1 MSREIH
7 VIMPGTTQPLR
18 FSETVRLGRAESNGI
33 VILDAVVSSEH
44 LELRRTG
51 DEWEIVDLGSTHG
64 TFIDGLPITSVRVGT
79 ARTLQLGYGGPEV
92 RLTVPDVVARDS
104 TLKVPHP
111 DEGAP
116 RDSTVKV
123 EPSSKVDRYFSAEA
137 PENMSAH
144 TQMMRVAV
152 QERRTIETRTWTK
165 RVRHYR
171 VAVGVLIAVA
181 AGAAV
186 TAVWQARRA
195 EALRASADAVFSTM
209 KSLDLDLRR
218 LEAKTGP
225 DQSIQERR
233 ARLERQ
239 YEDLLKTLG
248 IYNSRTPADVQLIY
262 RTVHRL
268 GESEATVPRDFVDE
282 VRKYIAKWKTEDI
295 RPFLTRASA
304 KDMGP
309 LIAGI
314 MLKHNL
320 PREFFYL
327 ALQESRLNPRAIGP
341 QTRFGVPKGLWQFIP
356 PTAEMY
362 GLKLGPLQ
370 GERTY
375 DPADDRHN
383 VAKASTA
390 AARYLEDLYTT
401 DAQAS
406 GLLVMASYNMG
417 ETRLL
422 KLIRSMPESPSDRNF
437 WKLLSKHRKEIPN
450 ETYDYVFRVLS
461 AAVIGA
467 DPRLFGYDMDPVFG
481 VTADSLGTV
490 TIR

>member
-1 MSREIH
+1 MSHEIH
-7 VIMPGTTQPLR
+7 VVVPGRSAPLR
-18 FSETVRLGRAESNGI
+18 FTDTVRLGRAETNDI
-33 VILDAVVSSEH
+33 VVNDPVVSGQH

-51 DEWEIVDLGSTHG
+51 DVWDIVDLGSSNG
-64 TFIDGLPITSVRVGT
+64 TYIDGKAIKTARVGAAT
-79 ARTLQLGYGGPEV
+79 KLTLGYGGPEI
-92 RLTVPDVVARDS
+92 RLTIAGTAVALDG
-104 TLKVPHP
+104 TLKVLPLDGTLKVLP
-111 DEGAP
+111 QD
-116 RDSTVKV
+116 KV
-123 EPSSKVDRYFSAEA
+123 ERYFAAEE
-137 PENMSAH
+137 PKNMSDH
-144 TQMMRVAV
+144 TALMRVAV
-152 QERRTIETRTWTK
+152 QERRTTETRTWTK

-171 VAVGVLIAVA
+171 VAVGILVVVS

-186 TAVWQARRA
+186 TALWQSRRVN
-195 EALRASADAVFSTM
+195 ALRASAGAVFSTI

-218 LEAKTGP
+218 LEAKSGP
-225 DQSIQERR
+225 DKSIQERR

-239 YEDLLKTLG
+239 YDDLLKTLG

-295 RPFLTRASA
+295 RPFLVRAGA

-309 LIAGI
+309 LIGGI
-314 MLKHNL
+314 MLQHNL

-341 QTRFGVPKGLWQFIP
+341 LTRFGVPKGLWQFIP
-356 PTAEMY
+356 PTAAMY

-370 GERTY
+370 GERTF

-383 VAKASTA
+383 VAKATNA
-390 AARYLEDLYTT
+390 AAKYLEDLYTT

-417 ETRLL
+417 ETRLI
-422 KLIRSMPESPSDRNF
+422 KLIRAMPESPGDRNF
-437 WKLLSKHRKEIPN
+437 WALMAKHRKEIPD
-450 ETYDYVFRVLS
+450 ETYNYVFRVVS

-467 DPRLFGYDMDPVFG
+467 NPRLFGYDIDPVLG
-481 VTADSLGTV
+481 GAVDSVGAV
-490 TIR
+490 AAH

>member
-1 MSREIH
+1 
-7 VIMPGTTQPLR
+7 
-18 FSETVRLGRAESNGI
+18 
-33 VILDAVVSSEH
+33 
-44 LELRRTG
+44 
-51 DEWEIVDLGSTHG
+51 
-64 TFIDGLPITSVRVGT
+64 
-79 ARTLQLGYGGPEV
+79 
-92 RLTVPDVVARDS
+92 
-104 TLKVPHP
+104 
-111 DEGAP
+111 
-116 RDSTVKV
+116 
-123 EPSSKVDRYFSAEA
+123 
-137 PENMSAH
+137 
-144 TQMMRVAV
+144 
-152 QERRTIETRTWTK
+152 
-165 RVRHYR
+165 VRHYR
-171 VAVGVLIAVA
+171 VAVTVLVVVA
-181 AGAAV
+181 AAAGGV
-186 TAVWQARRA
+186 AVWQARRVD
-195 EALRASADAVFSTM
+195 ALRASADAVFSTI

-225 DQSIQERR
+225 DKSIQERR

-239 YEDLLKTLG
+239 YDDLLTTLG

-268 GESEATVPRDFVDE
+268 GESEATVPREFVDE

-295 RPFLTRASA
+295 RPFLARAAA

-309 LIAGI
+309 QIAGI
-314 MLKHNL
+314 MRKHNL

-341 QTRFGVPKGLWQFIP
+341 STRFGVPKGLWQFIP

-362 GLKLGPLQ
+362 GLKLGPLR
-370 GERTY
+370 GERTF
-375 DPADDRHN
+375 DPSDDRHD

-422 KLIRSMPESPSDRNF
+422 KLIRTMPESPGDRNF
-437 WKLLSKHRKEIPN
+437 WMLMKKHRKDIPD
-450 ETYDYVFRVLS
+450 ETYNYVFRVVS

-467 DPRLFGYDMDPVFG
+467 NPRLFGMDFDPVLG
-481 VTADSLGTV
+481 GAADSLAVASTH
-490 TIR
+490 

>member
-1 MSREIH
+1 MPREIH
-7 VIMPGTTQPLR
+7 VLVPGGAPALR
-18 FSETVRLGRAESNGI
+18 FTATVRIGRAESNGI
-33 VILDAVVSSEH
+33 VINDGVVSKEH
-44 LELRRTG
+44 LELRPVG
-51 DEWEIVDLGSTHG
+51 DDWEILDLGSTNG
-64 TFIDGLPITSVRVGT
+64 TFSDGKSVTRAKVGAAKT
-79 ARTLQLGYGGPEV
+79 VQLGDGGPEIH
-92 RLTVPDVVARDS
+92 LTVPGVAVGDG
-104 TLKVPHP
+104 TIKLPPK
-111 DEGAP
+111 DI
-116 RDSTVKV
+116 
-123 EPSSKVDRYFSAEA
+123 VDRYFSVEEPA
-137 PENMSAH
+137 NMSAQ
-144 TQMMRVAV
+144 TQMLRIAV
-152 QERRTIETRTWTK
+152 KERRTTETRTFTK
-165 RVRHYR
+165 RVRQYR
-171 VAVGVLIAVA
+171 VAVGLLIAIS
-181 AGAAV
+181 AGAAA

-195 EALRASADAVFSTM
+195 DALRESAGAVFSTI

-218 LEAKTGP
+218 LEAKNGP

-239 YEDLLKTLG
+239 YNDLLKTLG

-282 VRKYIAKWKTEDI
+282 VRKYIARWKAEGI
-295 RPFLTRASA
+295 QPFLTRAA
-304 KDMGP
+304 QKDMGP
-309 LIAGI
+309 QIAGI
-314 MLKHNL
+314 MLHHNL

-341 QTRFGVPKGLWQFIP
+341 LTRFGVPKGLWQFIP

-383 VAKASTA
+383 VAKASNA
-390 AARYLEDLYTT
+390 AAKYLEDLYTT

-417 ETRLL
+417 ETRIL
-422 KLIRSMPESPSDRNF
+422 KMIRAMPESPSDRNF
-437 WKLLSKHRKEIPN
+437 WTLLSKHRKQIPD

-461 AAVIGA
+461 AAVIGSN
-467 DPRLFGYDMDPVFG
+467 PRLFGYDMDPVFG
-481 VTADSLGTV
+481 VSADSLGV
-490 TIR
+490 VAAP

>member
-7 VIMPGTTQPLR
+7 VVVPGSTTTLR
-18 FSETVRLGRAESNGI
+18 FTETVRLGRAETNGI
-33 VILDAVVSSEH
+33 VVIDGVVSKEH
-44 LELRRTG
+44 LELRCTG
-51 DEWEIVDLGSTHG
+51 DDWEIIDLGSTNG
-64 TFIDGLPITSVRVGT
+64 TFIDGRPITRAFVGAAT
-79 ARTLQLGYGGPEV
+79 ILQLGDGGPEI
-92 RLTVPDVVARDS
+92 RLMVPAPPPPEPE
-104 TLKVPHP
+104 LK
-111 DEGAP
+111 P
-116 RDSTVKV
+116 RPTEIVN
-123 EPSSKVDRYFSAEA
+123 RYFSAEE

-144 TQMMRVAV
+144 TQMVRIAV
-152 QERRTIETRTWTK
+152 QERRTSEMHTFTR
-165 RVRHYR
+165 RVRQYR
-171 VAVGVLIAVA
+171 VAIGLLVAVSV
-181 AGAAV
+181 GAAL

-195 EALRASADAVFSTM
+195 NALRASAGAVFSTI

-218 LEAKTGP
+218 LEAKSGP
-225 DQSIQERR
+225 DASIQERR

-239 YEDLLKTLG
+239 YDDLLKTLG

-295 RPFLTRASA
+295 RPFLTRASQP
-304 KDMGP
+304 DMGP

-341 QTRFGVPKGLWQFIP
+341 ETRFGVPKGLWQFIP

-370 GERTY
+370 GERTF

-383 VAKASTA
+383 VAKATDA

-422 KLIRSMPESPSDRNF
+422 KLIRAMPESPADRNF
-437 WKLLSKHRKEIPN
+437 WTLLSKHRKQIPD

-467 DPRLFGYDMDPVFG
+467 EPRLFGYEMEPVLRG
-481 VTADSLGTV
+481 AVDSARAVATH
-490 TIR
+490 